1 MRRSGTLIYNNN
13 LNRRKFIQQSATIA
27 TLPGI
32 LQQCTVAADHVIT
45 GRIIGANSSVGH
57 LLKEASVSND
67 TISETITTHT
77 IIIGGGVSGLSAA
90 RWLQKNAHENFLLL
104 ELDKETGGNAAAGKN
119 EVSSYP
125 WGAHYVPLPNNNLTE
140 YLAFL
145 QESNVITGYENNQPI
160 INDYYL
166 CFEPQERLYING
178 YWQEGIIPHFGLPPE
193 ELEQIKKFMAVMDIF
208 RKAKGRDNKDA
219 FAIPVDESSNDE
231 EFISLD
237 AITMKDW
244 MTKNNYSSPYLHWYI
259 NYCCRDDFGTD
270 YSSTS
275 AWAGIHYFA
284 GRKGT
289 AANAPQ
295 QSVIT
300 WPEGNHWLVKQLRKD
315 IEKKILTNHI
325 AIGVKN
331 NENEVEVLVIDVA
344 SKKTKRIISKKC
356 IIATPQ
362 FITARLMNDA
372 SRQKMVTENFNYQP
386 WMVANITTEKLDERE
401 GAVLSWDN
409 VLYKGRGL
417 GYVEA
422 THQQINQ
429 LKTKNVLS
437 YYLPLTE
444 GTAKDERTIAQKR
457 SFEDWVQ
464 IIKDDLSAAHSNFN
478 QKVKNID
485 VWVWGHGMISPQ
497 INFVHG
503 DIKKQMQ
510 QPIDDKIFF
519 AHTDLSGISIFE
531 EAFYQGIK
539 AAKAILQMV

>member
-1 MRRSGTLIYNNN
+1 M
-13 LNRRKFIQQSATIA
+13 
-27 TLPGI
+27 
-32 LQQCTVAADHVIT
+32 
-45 GRIIGANSSVGH
+45 GANSNVGH
-57 LLKEASVSND
+57 LLRDSK
-67 TISETITTHT
+67 ISFNNIEETITTDT

-90 RWLQKNAHENFLLL
+90 RWLQKNKHENFLLI

-125 WGAHYVPLPNNNLTE
+125 WGAHYVPLPNNNLNE
-140 YLAFL
+140 YIDFL
-145 QESNVITGYENNQPI
+145 QESNVITGYENNQPV
-160 INDYYL
+160 INEYYL

-178 YWQEGIIPHFGLPPE
+178 YWQEGIIPHFGVPDE
-193 ELEQIKKFMAVMDIF
+193 ELLQVKKFLAAMDTF
-208 RKAKGRDNKDA
+208 RKAKGKDGKDA
-219 FAIPVDESSNDE
+219 FSIPVDESSTDE
-231 EFISLD
+231 EFIGLD
-237 AITMKDW
+237 TIAMKDW
-244 MTKNNYSSPYLHWYI
+244 MTNNGYTSPYLHWYI

-270 YSSTS
+270 YSITS

-289 AANAPQ
+289 AANAPL

-300 WPEGNHWLVKQLRKD
+300 WPEGNHWLVQKLRKN
-315 IEKKILTNHI
+315 IEKKILTNNI
-325 AIGVKN
+325 AISVKQSA
-331 NENEVEVLVIDVA
+331 NEVEVVVFDVV
-344 SKKTKRIISKKC
+344 SKKTKRTNGKKC

-362 FITARLMNDA
+362 FIAARLINDTG
-372 SRQKMVTENFNYQP
+372 RQKIINEHFNYQP
-386 WMVANITTEKLDERE
+386 WMVANITTDKLDERE

-409 VLYKGRGL
+409 VLYKGKGL

-422 THQQINQ
+422 THQQIKQ

-444 GTAKDERTIAQKR
+444 GPAKDERKFAQKR

-464 IIKDDLSAAHSNFN
+464 IIRNDLSAAHSNFT

-485 VWVWGHGMISPQ
+485 IWIWGHGMISPK
-497 INFVHG
+497 INFIHG
-503 DIKKQMQ
+503 NIKKQMQ
-510 QPIDDKIFF
+510 QPINDKIFF

-539 AAKAILQMV
+539 AAKGILQTA